1 MGPLRAANIRTGA
14 RRFALAGALSAL
26 AVAVA
31 VPLSG
36 CGSSG
41 GSGSTA
47 ASVSSASGQSSTTS
61 TSGSAGSPTSASA
74 TSTTTSSSASATS
87 SQSASAPSKPVLA
100 SLALSS
106 PAFPRGGKIPTRYT
120 CDGANESPPLRWNQ
134 TPAGTVQQFLFAL
147 DLAGGQNGAIR
158 WAVGGIS
165 PSVRSLAAGHVPP
178 GAIVGRNST
187 GSVGYAGVC
196 PPRGAT
202 HDIIFLLYALRTKL
216 NVAPGFDPRTVQR
229 QLSGHT
235 AAAGLMFGI
244 YKRP

>member
-1 MGPLRAANIRTGA
+1 MTIPRTPKARVAA
-14 RRFALAGALSAL
+14 RRLAPATTLSAL
-26 AVAVA
+26 ALAA
-31 VPLSG
+31 LLAG
-36 CGSSG
+36 CGGSSG

-47 ASVSSASGQSSTTS
+47 ASVSSTAAQTSTSASTSASGSSTSGSTTS
-61 TSGSAGSPTSASA
+61 TSTTSAQ
-74 TSTTTSSSASATS
+74 STASTAAKT
-87 SQSASAPSKPVLA
+87 KPVLV
-100 SLALSS
+100 SLALTS
-106 PAFPRGGKIPTRYT
+106 PAFPRGGKLPSRYT
-120 CDGANESPPLRWNQ
+120 CDGANESPPLQWRQ

-165 PSVRSLAAGHVPP
+165 PSVHSFAAGHTPA

-187 GSVGYAGVC
+187 GSIGYAGLC
-196 PPRGAT
+196 PAKGTT
-202 HDIIFLLYALRTKL
+202 HSIVFLLYALRTKL

-235 AAAGLMFGI
+235 AGAGLIFAT